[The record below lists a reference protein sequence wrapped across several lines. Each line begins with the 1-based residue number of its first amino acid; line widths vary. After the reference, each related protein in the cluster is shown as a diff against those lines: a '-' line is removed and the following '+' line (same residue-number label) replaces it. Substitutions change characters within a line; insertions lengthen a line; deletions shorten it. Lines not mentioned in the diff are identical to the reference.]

1 MFGKD
6 FKSSGLKAALVA
18 SILSQVKAGP
28 IDGAAHLKARSLL
41 GNSFGVPGRNAT
53 YDYVIVGGG
62 NAGLTVAYRLVE
74 QQAGTVA
81 VVEAGT
87 FYEISNG
94 NISQVPATD
103 AVFAGKGATDW
114 QPQIDWGYQTT
125 PQAGAF
131 NTSLH
136 YARGKTLGGCSA
148 RNFMVYQRSTNGC
161 QQIWADTVGDDSW
174 TFENLLPY
182 YKKSAN
188 FTEPNME
195 IRFANS
201 TPSFDAISAANEV
214 ATGPLSVS
222 WSHYAQAFGTWA
234 TEGLKQ
240 IGIDIIPN
248 FLSGN
253 LIGQSYPTFNIDP
266 ETQTR
271 DSSETSFLRAG
282 MSNPDLKVYTLS
294 MAKQILF
301 DESKTATGVLLET
314 GGMPFTLSANKEV
327 ILSAGVIGSPQL
339 LLASGI
345 GPAAELAALDI
356 PVIADLPGVGQN
368 MQDHIFTGI
377 GYRVN
382 GLSLSALNNPEYAA
396 SQAELYHQTP
406 ASGMYSSP
414 ATDVLG
420 WEKIPASLRSGWSN
434 ETQSAL
440 AAYPADW
447 PEVEYLAISAFLGP
461 QIIEGTDPRDG
472 YNYATMAISLVAP
485 RSRGSVKI
493 ISKDTNIAP
502 LIDPGFLTVQSD
514 IDVMIA
520 AVKRVRQFY
529 ATDAM
534 QSFVIGDEYYPGN
547 NVTTDAE
554 IEAFVRE
561 SFNTIW
567 HATSTCSMGKP
578 NDTLAVVDNKAR
590 VYGVSNLRVVDAA
603 AFPLLP
609 PGHPMSTVYAFAEK
623 ITCDIS
629 GNC

>member
-1 MFGKD
+1 MKD

-18 SILSQVKAGP
+18 SLFSQVQAGP
-28 IDGAAHLKARSLL
+28 LNGAAHLKARALL
-41 GNSFGVPGRNAT
+41 GNSFGVPGRNAS
-53 YDYVIVGGG
+53 YDYVVVGGG
-62 NAGLTVAYRLVE
+62 NAGLTIAMRLVE
-74 QQAGTVA
+74 QEAGTVA

-103 AVFAGKGATDW
+103 GIFSGKGATDW
-114 QPQIDWGYQTT
+114 QPQIDWGYQTV
-125 PQAGAF
+125 PQSGAF

-148 RNFMVYQRSTNGC
+148 RNFMVYQRSTEGT
-161 QQIWADTVGDDSW
+161 QQVWADQVGDDSW
-174 TFENLLPY
+174 TFDNLLPY
-182 YKKSAN
+182 YKKSVN

-195 IRFANS
+195 LRFANA
-201 TPSFDAISAANEV
+201 TPAFEAEFAANEV
-214 ATGPLSVS
+214 ATGPLSVT
-222 WSHYAQAFGTWA
+222 WSHYSQAFGTWA

-248 FLSGN
+248 FLSGK
-253 LIGQSYPTFNIDP
+253 LIGQSYVTFTMDA
-266 ETQTR
+266 ETMTR

-282 MSNPDLKVYTLS
+282 MSDPALKVYTLS

-301 DESKTATGVLLET
+301 DADKKATGVLLET

-327 ILSAGVIGSPQL
+327 ILSAGVFGSPQL
-339 LLASGI
+339 LMASGV
-345 GPAAELAALDI
+345 GPAAELEALDI
-356 PVIADLPGVGQN
+356 PVIVDLPGVGQG
-368 MQDHIFTGI
+368 MQDHLFTGI

-382 GLSLSALNNPEYAA
+382 APTISLLNDPEFAS
-396 SQAELYHQTP
+396 SQAELYSQTP
-406 ASGMYSSP
+406 AAGMYTSP
-414 ATDVLG
+414 NTDVLG
-420 WEKIPASLRSGWSN
+420 WEKIPASLRTGWSN
-434 ETQSAL
+434 ESQTAT

-447 PEVEYLAISAFLGP
+447 PEVEYIAISSFLGP
-461 QIIEGTDPRDG
+461 QVIAGTDPSDG
-472 YNYATMAISLVAP
+472 YNYATLAIALVAP
-485 RSRGSVKI
+485 RSRGSIKI
-493 ISKDTNIAP
+493 VSKDTNVAP

-514 IDVMIA
+514 VDIMVA

-534 QSFVIGDEYYPGN
+534 QSFVIGDEYYPGA
-547 NVTTDAE
+547 NVSTDAD

-567 HATSTCSMGKP
+567 HATSTCAMGKP
-578 NDTLAVVDNKAR
+578 NDTLAVVDTQAR

-623 ITCDIS
+623 IACDVS